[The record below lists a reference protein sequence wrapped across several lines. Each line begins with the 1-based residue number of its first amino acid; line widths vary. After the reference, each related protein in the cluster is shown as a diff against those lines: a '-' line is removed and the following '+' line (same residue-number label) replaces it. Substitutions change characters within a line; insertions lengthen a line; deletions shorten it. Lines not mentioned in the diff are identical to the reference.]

1 LSTLLYLFLDASPV
15 DAAFEKALRGTLGS
29 RP

>member
-15 DAAFEKALRGTLGS
+15 DAAFEKAVRGALGS
-29 RP
+29 RR